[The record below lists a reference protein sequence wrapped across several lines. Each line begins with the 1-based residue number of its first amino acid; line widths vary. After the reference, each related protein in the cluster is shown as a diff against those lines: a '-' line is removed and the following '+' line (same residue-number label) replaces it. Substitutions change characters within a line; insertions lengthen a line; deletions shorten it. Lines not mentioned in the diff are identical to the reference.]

1 MCRDVPTSR
10 DHNFVVPRSLDIIF
24 GSGVSPDAL
33 LSIAGR
39 HIAIRALTMARHT
52 KKLANP
58 PLRMFLKLPCS
69 YTTIPI
75 LRGVTVQ
82 KVPLLFGQSAPTP
95 NKSAPI
101 RILGG
106 DFFGSYKNK
115 SPTSV

>member
-10 DHNFVVPRSLDIIF
+10 DHKFVVPRSLDIIF

-58 PLRMFLKLPCS
+58 YLSLNLKLPCS
-69 YTTIPI
+69 YTAYMS
-75 LRGVTVQ
+75 RS
-82 KVPLLFGQSAPTP
+82 KESD
-95 NKSAPI
+95 NYRI
-101 RILGG
+101 RMIHVANFWTKFKTG
-106 DFFGSYKNK
+106 K
-115 SPTSV
+115 